1 MKNLF
6 KIIHK
11 IWFSDTLMTLFSFI
25 VRTGNFIFLL
35 PLILKLDQSEQSV
48 YWQFQFIYGF
58 IYILVAELGLNFI
71 RSLAFVQGG
80 AKKEDLFDLRKK
92 TGINSMSEIH
102 ELSLKV
108 IGTIHKVGIFSSIAI
123 FIALS
128 ILGSLA
134 LIQPISLISDQS
146 SIWIA
151 WFYFVLVTSLVTFG
165 ENYAH
170 YIQSLGYVATY
181 RRWEGFVNIIAIL
194 AGIIAL
200 MKGYGLIGLIFFQQ
214 TIFALGLIG
223 RRYLALKLLRKQKL
237 EIKCSLFD
245 YNIFLIIWSKTWRTT
260 FGVIMHSGIFRLTP
274 VFFAQF
280 ITSSSLM
287 ASFGLTFKL
296 MTTLV
301 DLSKAPFYSKLPKL
315 AKSFNSDFDK
325 AFHLIRKRF
334 FLSLLLFSITVIF
347 VGLFGSKILI
357 LLESKTK
364 LCSDLFWACLG
375 VGFFV
380 ERYSA
385 MHLNIYTL
393 SNHIVWH
400 KMYFVSGLLYIIFM
414 SLFINIFSENYK
426 LFAFPLSLLFSELFF
441 SSWYS
446 SKYSIKLLKTSFF
459 DFEIKSSFMPLIIIL
474 CYFIYVIYRLVL

>member
-1 MKNLF
+1 
-6 KIIHK
+6 
-11 IWFSDTLMTLFSFI
+11 
-25 VRTGNFIFLL
+25 
-35 PLILKLDQSEQSV
+35 
-48 YWQFQFIYGF
+48 
-58 IYILVAELGLNFI
+58 
-71 RSLAFVQGG
+71 
-80 AKKEDLFDLRKK
+80 
-92 TGINSMSEIH
+92 
-102 ELSLKV
+102 
-108 IGTIHKVGIFSSIAI
+108 
-123 FIALS
+123 
-128 ILGSLA
+128 
-134 LIQPISLISDQS
+134 
-146 SIWIA
+146 
-151 WFYFVLVTSLVTFG
+151 
-165 ENYAH
+165 
-170 YIQSLGYVATY
+170 
-181 RRWEGFVNIIAIL
+181 
-194 AGIIAL
+194 
-200 MKGYGLIGLIFFQQ
+200 
-214 TIFALGLIG
+214 
-223 RRYLALKLLRKQKL
+223 
-237 EIKCSLFD
+237 
-245 YNIFLIIWSKTWRTT
+245 
-260 FGVIMHSGIFRLTP
+260 MHSGIFRLTP

-393 SNHIVWH
+393 STQIGGHT
-400 KMYFVSGLLYIIFM
+400 MYFVSGLLYIIFM

-474 CYFIYVIYRLVL
+474 CYLIYVIYRLVFKMINKNKIEKILAFLQKNNFLFDENVCLKTFSYFKTGGLVKLIVYPKTEDEVCLFIKFCFEMNIDYKTIGDTSNLLFLDDKIYGLFLSLKNFNSIEKKDNSILAFAGASLPGLSRKALLWELSGFEGLEGIPGSIGGAIIMNAGAYGDEIKDHLIKVSGFKKR